1 MLLLGQ
7 QSRLGEGEGP
17 LMSVSTGLLLSSL
30 PAPHPSA
37 PSRSC
42 SGTPSFQPG
51 DALPWSSTSCLGTPE
66 VPDLAS
72 FLPKCLL
79 WSGNKLDVFTC
90 TLLFNPHEL
99 KPEDLILKNSIIFI
113 LQMTKPRHVQ

>member
-1 MLLLGQ
+1 
-7 QSRLGEGEGP
+7 
-17 LMSVSTGLLLSSL
+17 MSMSTGLLRSSL
-30 PAPHPSA
+30 PPPHPSS
-37 PSRSC
+37 PSRSRSC
-42 SGTPSFQPG
+42 TPGFQPG

-90 TLLFNPHEL
+90 TLLFNPHKL
-99 KPEDLILKNSIIFI
+99 NPEDLILQNSIFI